1 MSEQIKLISELLTH
15 VDDYLKTSKHID
27 IVGFSH
33 FLNNQMLQKPGIQD
47 QSNTRI
53 NFEKENYKN
62 YKQYAEIEFSTLLT
76 NLYRF
81 AKHYV
86 KKAFK
91 QTDIKTIDEFGF
103 LASLL
108 RHKHLLK
115 KELINQHLLETSS
128 GSEVLKRLKAKELV
142 TESTYEGDKR
152 ARLVSLTP
160 KGVQTIMNSFEE
172 MHKVSEIIIGNLSD
186 DELKQSLKIF
196 NKLSDFHHRIH
207 QENRD
212 SGLNEIHTKH
222 ISKNKD

>member
-1 MSEQIKLISELLTH
+1 MSEQIKLISELLSY
-15 VDDYLKTSKHID
+15 VDDYQKTSKNID

-33 FLNNQMLQKPGIQD
+33 FLNNQMLQKTGIQD
-47 QSNTRI
+47 ESNTRI

-76 NLYRF
+76 NLYRY

-103 LASLL
+103 LVTLL
-108 RHKHLLK
+108 RQKHLLK

-128 GSEVLKRLKAKELV
+128 GSEVLKRLKAKELI

-186 DELKQSLKIF
+186 DELKQSLKVF

-212 SGLNEIHTKH
+212 SGLTEIHTKH
-222 ISKNKD
+222 IAKNKV